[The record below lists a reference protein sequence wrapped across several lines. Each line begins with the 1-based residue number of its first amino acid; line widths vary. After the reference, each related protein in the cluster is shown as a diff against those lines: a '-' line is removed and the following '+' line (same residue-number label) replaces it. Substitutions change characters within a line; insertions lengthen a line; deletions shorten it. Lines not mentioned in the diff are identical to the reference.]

1 MLLRLVAL
9 DSNSKDGWY
18 DWRASEIRNHP
29 NGGLHASI
37 SAQSRAGANVSFEPA
52 SITRPS
58 QSSIAMSA
66 SNLFALLNVFL
77 QFARE
82 MNGGAI
88 QSIVFREPMR
98 NFQKWIFHNGV
109 NSLEWAQSPG
119 YYITLFGDLSS
130 IFLVGIA
137 ETKVRNPLN
146 CSHSQ
151 DLPVQSKKI
160 SFFAVFFSP
169 FSLFSSNS
177 LLRMIEL
184 KNFLNDFIRE
194 LYRMLT
200 T

>member
-82 MNGGAI
+82 MNGG
-88 QSIVFREPMR
+88 
-98 NFQKWIFHNGV
+98 G
-109 NSLEWAQSPG
+109 
-119 YYITLFGDLSS
+119 T
-130 IFLVGIA
+130 
-137 ETKVRNPLN
+137 
-146 CSHSQ
+146 
-151 DLPVQSKKI
+151 I
-160 SFFAVFFSP
+160 SFFSFSFHRFIAPCSRHILTQDLILSIP
-169 FSLFSSNS
+169 F
-177 LLRMIEL
+177 
-184 KNFLNDFIRE
+184 
-194 LYRMLT
+194 Y
-200 T
+200 